1 MESRIPEGETLSR
14 EYLANER
21 TLLSWIRTGVNAISV
36 GILLDTVVRAALGV
50 FSQDSPF
57 GNPPALG
64 SGHEAFAVFGI
75 GMVVF
80 GALLEVVAIARFVQY
95 KRSIRQA
102 EFTSSSLVYLLV
114 ALGLSILGVAYIVYV
129 VLT

>member
-21 TLLSWIRTGVNAISV
+21 TLPSWIRIGVNAISV
-36 GILLDTVVRAALGV
+36 GILLDTVVRALSV
-50 FSQDSPF
+50 FFHGSSSK
-57 GNPPALG
+57 NLPALG
-64 SGHEAFAVFGI
+64 SGQEKFAVFGI

-80 GALLEVVAIARFVQY
+80 GALVEVVAVARFVQY

-102 EFTSSSLVYLLV
+102 EFTPSSLVYLLV
-114 ALGLSILGVAYIVYV
+114 ALSLSILDVAYIVYV
-129 VLT
+129 VVA

>member
-36 GILLDTVVRAALGV
+36 GILLDTVVRALGV
-50 FSQDSPF
+50 FSQDSSF
-57 GNPPALG
+57 RNLPALG
-64 SGHEAFAVFGI
+64 SGPEKFAVFGI

-80 GALLEVVAIARFVQY
+80 GALVEVVAVARFVQY
-95 KRSIRQA
+95 KRSIRRA

>member
-36 GILLDTVVRAALGV
+36 GILLDTVVRALGV
-50 FSQDSPF
+50 FSQGSSF
-57 GNPPALG
+57 RNLSALG
-64 SGHEAFAVFGI
+64 PGHEKFAVFGI

-80 GALLEVVAIARFVQY
+80 GALVEVVAVARFVQY
-95 KRSIRQA
+95 KRSIRRA

-114 ALGLSILGVAYIVYV
+114 ALGLSILGAAYIVYV